1 MGMSTRTWAR
11 SLGFSGGLPPAIKG
25 LLFANI
31 GIFLLEYFLQR
42 FAPGSLL
49 MDLLRVCALVPADVV
64 TRLFVWQIVT
74 YMFLHAGISHILW
87 NMLALWMFGME
98 LERLWG
104 TRRFL
109 QFYFFCGT
117 GAGVCVVLLN
127 YMFGDPRIPT
137 VGSSGA
143 IYGLL
148 LAWAVLWPDRQILF
162 SFLIPIKVKYF
173 VMIIG
178 AIAFL
183 NSFNAGST
191 VSDVA
196 HLGGMLF
203 GYVFLKLPNTRKTQN
218 RGRAAVNF
226 SVTGSLRD
234 AYKPWKLNRAK
245 KKFEVYMRKQK
256 SDRGPWVN

>member
-1 MGMSTRTWAR
+1 MLLIVNVAIFVVQFFGRGTWIGE
-11 SLGFSGGLPPAIKG
+11 LFSYGELIPAAVVK
-25 LLFANI
+25 LF
-31 GIFLLEYFLQR
+31 
-42 FAPGSLL
+42 
-49 MDLLRVCALVPADVV
+49 
-64 TRLFVWQIVT
+64 FVWQLAT
-74 YMFLHAGISHILW
+74 YMFLHSGIGHILW
-87 NMLALWMFGME
+87 NMLALWMFGTE

-109 QFYFFCGT
+109 YFYFFCGI

-127 YMFGDPRIPT
+127 YMFGNPNIPT

-148 LAWAVLWPDRQILF
+148 LASAVLWPDRQILF
-162 SFLIPIKVKYF
+162 SFLIPIKMKYF

-183 NSFNAGST
+183 NSFNPASP

-203 GYVFLKLPNTRKTQN
+203 GYICLKTPRLVVSQRP
-218 RGRAAVNF
+218 GRPRVRT
-226 SVTGSLRD
+226 SLTGSIRD
-234 AYKPWKLNRAK
+234 AYRSWKLARAK
-245 KKFEVYMRKQK
+245 RKFEVYMRKQK
-256 SDRGPWVN
+256 SGGGPTIH